1 MLGGIS
7 AIALNTYREAVRARI
22 LLGLGA
28 LALGTALYSIA
39 VGEFALRNAPRVV
52 ADLGAASIS
61 LYALVVAIV
70 IAATSL
76 YRELEQKTIFPILAR
91 PISRAE
97 YLVGKYLG
105 TLLTLAVF
113 IAADAAVV
121 LFILSVH
128 GGQAPTTVIGVV
140 LGLVGSLA
148 LVAWRV
154 PRLRTYG
161 PIPWAAVALAIAWF
175 MSSGAMDDRRVV
187 LGSSV
192 LALLEV
198 AVVCAI
204 ATVFSS
210 FSSPF
215 LSAVFTIGIWLVG
228 RSADTLAKLPA
239 RVFGETIKSIGATLS
254 KVVPNL
260 QFYVPPRTLLTGELP
275 GTSLSV
281 YIGLAALQS
290 IALSAALLVFAS
302 LIFRRRDFL

>member
-1 MLGGIS
+1 MFGGIS
-7 AIALNTYREAVRARI
+7 AVAFNTYREAVRARI
-22 LLGLGA
+22 LLGLVA

-39 VGEFALRNAPRVV
+39 VGEFALKNASRVV

-61 LYALVVAIV
+61 IYALVVAIIV
-70 IAATSL
+70 GATSL

-97 YLVGKYLG
+97 YLLGKYLG

-128 GGQAPTTVIGVV
+128 GGQSATLVV
-140 LGLVGSLA
+140 SVALSLVASLA
-148 LVAWRV
+148 LVAWRM
-154 PRLRTYG
+154 PRFRTRA
-161 PIPWAAVALAIAWF
+161 PIFWAAAALLIAWF
-175 MSSGAMDDRRVV
+175 MSEGAIDDRRVV
-187 LGSSV
+187 LGAST

-198 AVVCAI
+198 AVVSAI

-215 LSAVFTIGIWLVG
+215 LSAVFTIGVWLVG

-239 RVFGETIKSIGATLS
+239 RVFGETIKSMGLALS

-275 GTSLSV
+275 GTSLSA

-290 IALSAALLVFAS
+290 IALSSALLVLAS